1 MPPPYIHTNP
11 PDSFAGWTF
20 RVRIP
25 VILDQVLENNPLP
38 EIRRAVTAF
47 KQSLISGTVQDPF
60 AGGKLS
66 DRFDPQEMA
75 VWKQEFACYAGSS
88 WQELPFYFAEAAF
101 YLHLLL
107 AYGYYDPDSPNFG
120 RDPFAHKKLE
130 ELTGSSGA
138 LKAAAGWLR
147 LIGENKKPLE
157 KLRTLLYL
165 SLWSN
170 RIDLSVASVAGTYR
184 QSMMKDTAANLLI
197 DDGQS
202 LSRLLPTLRYIHF
215 ILDNTGHELICDLLL
230 ISTLLDNL
238 NLRIVTHVKQ
248 SPIFVSD
255 TTARDLRET
264 VRQLS
269 LSSDSG
275 TAAVGR
281 TLADA
286 IETGRLRV
294 QPHFF
299 WNGPL
304 HFPDLPAD
312 LKTQLAQA
320 DLVFVKGDA
329 NYRRLL
335 SDRRW
340 PHHSSISEITGY
352 FPASFALLRT
362 LKSEI
367 IVGLSGKRVRHLEKT
382 DPNWLINGSRGLI
395 QLVLL

>member
-1 MPPPYIHTNP
+1 MPPPYIYTNP
-11 PDSFAGWTF
+11 PGSFAGRTF

-25 VILDQVLENNPLP
+25 AILDQVLENNPIP
-38 EIRRAVTAF
+38 EIRRAVAAF
-47 KQSLISGTVQDPF
+47 KQNLISGTVQDPF
-60 AGGKLS
+60 ADGALP
-66 DRFDPQEMA
+66 DRFDPQEMTG
-75 VWKQEFACYAGSS
+75 WKQEFARYAGSS

-120 RDPFAHKKLE
+120 RDPFAHKKSE
-130 ELTGSSGA
+130 ELMGSSGA

-147 LIGENKKPLE
+147 LTGENKKPLE
-157 KLRTLLYL
+157 KLHTLLYL

-170 RIDLSVASVAGTYR
+170 RIDLSLSSVAGAYR
-184 QSMMKDTAANLLI
+184 QSMMKNTATNLLI

-202 LSRLLPTLRYIHF
+202 LSRLLPTLGHLHF
-215 ILDNTGHELICDLLL
+215 ILDNAGHELICDLLL
-230 ISTLLDNL
+230 ISALLDNPDL
-238 NLRIVTHVKQ
+238 KIVTHVKQ

-255 TTARDLRET
+255 TTTRDLRET

-275 TAAVGR
+275 TAGVGR

-294 QPHFF
+294 QAHFF

-304 HFPDLPAD
+304 LFPDLPAD

-335 SDRRW
+335 SDRQW
-340 PHHSSISEITGY
+340 PHDTSISAITDF

-367 IVGLSGKRVRHLEKT
+367 MVGLSGKRVRLLKKA
-382 DPNWLINGSRGLI
+382 DPDWLVNGSKGLI
-395 QLVLL
+395 QLVLR